1 MRICPRCQRENPDDA
16 DFCTCG
22 EYLRW
27 DPTGQVPAVP
37 LPPPLQ
43 QPPAAPAPPGQPGA
57 PPRPP
62 GPPPPSGGAS
72 ITLRDPADQAGAGAA
87 VAVTVEP
94 GAAVAVMALVRN
106 QSGIVDNYDLR
117 VTGLPDG
124 WWTIRPATVYLVPF
138 GAPGGAYEQE
148 VEVRLHPPRSPEA
161 LARDWPFQI
170 VAASRAGG
178 GEAVSV
184 SATLTVSPYQA
195 LEAEIRPERAAGRR
209 SATFAFAV
217 RNTANAP
224 VDLDLAVTAP
234 DDACQFAIA
243 QPRVT
248 AQPGHRGGSE
258 FTATPRKQIWVGRPL
273 DHPFGITATAAGSQ
287 TAATRQAV
295 FRQRPWLP
303 WWAPIAV
310 VLAVAAGVLGWK
322 ETHQPAQPKVPN
334 LIGQPAAAAQKIL
347 EQHDLLLAPGTEP
360 TQPVGAG
367 QVGKI
372 VKQDPGP
379 NHSVAKNTP
388 VTITIGIGTEQTT
401 VPNVCGQPLSQA
413 EQTLDSSKLA
423 VGAVQPATAQ
433 PTDMTLA
440 SGCTVPA
447 ADPTKQVA
455 NGTPITVFVQSAAGS
470 GSGSGGGGAA
480 GAALTSFVGQPV
492 ATAKSAISTAGLTAV
507 TVPVLTSAVTIGTV
521 AAQAPGAGAHLP
533 SGGSVFLYVSSD
545 PRIAYDA
552 GSNTD
557 QSPITLQSG
566 TAATPLIAAPPAG
579 STNIEPSWSPDG
591 KLIVYVNRVTSAGT
605 AVGTVHVVDIAH
617 STDKVVDDG
626 GADTH
631 RPVFAPW
638 SGHHLLVFTR
648 ATTAGSGW
656 QPCFLDLD
664 KPLPQAEWCAPAD
677 PSDALDRPTWS
688 PDGRAVLFQAVNLS
702 TNQPDGLREYTA
714 PRPFAVRGAN
724 WAENS
729 TPILSGWSV
738 YFVAWSPDGSTIA
751 LSTLG
756 PPATP
761 ATSDGLYTTT
771 PTAMLQGTVNPVG
784 TTPIPAAE
792 LAWRGDGKLVVSSL
806 GCETA
811 QATGPLVLVDPLNPA
826 VAQPPLT
833 VTGCDPAVE
842 PLPPPPPPG

>member
-1 MRICPRCQRENPDDA
+1 VRICPRCQRENPDDA

-27 DPTGQVPAVP
+27 DPTGQMPAVP
-37 LPPPLQ
+37 LPPPIQ
-43 QPPAAPAPPGQPGA
+43 QPPAAAAPPGQPGA
-57 PPRPP
+57 PPAP
-62 GPPPPSGGAS
+62 GGTPPSSGAS
-72 ITLRDPADQAGAGAA
+72 ITLRDPADQASAGAA
-87 VAVTVEP
+87 VAVTVDP
-94 GAAVAVMALVRN
+94 GATIAVMALVRN

-161 LARDWPFQI
+161 LARDWPFQV
-170 VAASRAGG
+170 VAASRAAT
-178 GEAVSV
+178 GEAS
-184 SATLTVSPYQA
+184 SAMATLTVNPYQA

-209 SATFAFAV
+209 SVKFAFAV
-217 RNTANAP
+217 RNTANAAMD
-224 VDLDLAVTAP
+224 VDLAVTAP
-234 DDACQFAIA
+234 DEACQFAIA
-243 QPRVT
+243 QERVT
-248 AQPGHRGGSE
+248 AQPGHRAGSE
-258 FTATPRKQIWVGRPL
+258 FTVTPRKQIWVGRPL
-273 DHPFGITATAAGSQ
+273 DHPFGITATAAGSP

-322 ETHQPAQPKVPN
+322 QTHQPAQPKVPN
-334 LIGQPAAAAQKIL
+334 LIGQSAAKAQSIL
-347 EQHDLLLAPGTEP
+347 EKAGLLLAPGTEP
-360 TQPVGAG
+360 TEPVASAG

-388 VTITIGIGTEQTT
+388 VTITVGIGTQQTT
-401 VPNVCGQPLSQA
+401 VPNVCGQPLNQA
-413 EQTLDSSKLA
+413 EATLAASNLA
-423 VGAVQPATAQ
+423 VGAVQPSTAL

-447 ADPTKQVA
+447 ADPTKQLA
-455 NGTPITVFVQSAAGS
+455 FGTPVTVFVQSSAT
-470 GSGSGGGGAA
+470 GGAA
-480 GAALTSFVGQPV
+480 GAALTSFVGMPV
-492 ATAKSAISTAGLTAV
+492 ATAKSTLSTAGLTAV
-507 TVPVLTSAVTIGTV
+507 TVPVLSAAVAIGSI
-521 AAQAPGAGAHLP
+521 AAQAPGVGAHLGA
-533 SGGSVFLYVSSD
+533 GGSVFLYVSTD

-557 QSPITLQSG
+557 QSPISLASG
-566 TAATPLIAAPPAG
+566 PTSTPLIAAPPAAG

-591 KLIVYVNRVTSAGT
+591 KLIAYVNRVTSGT
-605 AVGTVHVVDIAH
+605 TTIGTVHIVDIAH
-617 STDKVVDDG
+617 STDTPLDDG
-626 GADTH
+626 GVDMH
-631 RPVFAPW
+631 RPVFAPF

-648 ATTAGSGW
+648 PAPTGGW
-656 QPCFLDLD
+656 QPCFVDLD
-664 KPLPQAEWCAPAD
+664 QPLPEAQWCAAAD
-677 PSDALDRPTWS
+677 ASDALDRPTWS

-702 TNQPDGLREYTA
+702 TNTPDGLREYTA
-714 PRPFAVRGAN
+714 PRPFAVHGAN
-724 WAENS
+724 WTETP

-751 LSTLG
+751 LSSTG
-756 PPATP
+756 PPGSTTAT
-761 ATSDGLYTTT
+761 DGLYTTT
-771 PTAMLQGTVNPVG
+771 PTAMLQGTVSAVG
-784 TTPIPAAE
+784 TPATPAAE
-792 LAWRGDGKLVVSSL
+792 LAWRSDGKLVVSSL

-811 QATGPLVLVDPLNPA
+811 QATSPLVLIDPLNPA

-842 PLPPPPPPG
+842 PLPPPPPPS